1 MYPEWAVRRFVAHEL
16 LMEAGRSDRKVN
28 TDLVQTLNGHKVP
41 DEDPDLNEAFDRLL
55 RTHHLTEPFQIL
67 VDGFTA

>member
-28 TDLVQTLNGHKVP
+28 TDLVQTLNGHKVL
-41 DEDPDLNEAFDRLL
+41 DED
-55 RTHHLTEPFQIL
+55 RT
-67 VDGFTA
+67 